1 MHVHGSASAHVQV
14 SYVSTR
20 LCNALAMQVHRAWAQ
35 ARGNL
40 QAARLAGSC
49 RFWREASSQMIMPV
63 VVVVVL
69 IVVIVVVVVVIES
82 RSSGNSNNSTC
93 SSSSISSTTTSS
105 DAPAVIVG
113 VVPISF
119 GDVGKHDSCR
129 PLCNSAQFDAVEET
143 PLVKIRM
150 EDAWMTRGAH

>member
-1 MHVHGSASAHVQV
+1 
-14 SYVSTR
+14 
-20 LCNALAMQVHRAWAQ
+20 
-35 ARGNL
+35 
-40 QAARLAGSC
+40 
-49 RFWREASSQMIMPV
+49 MIIPV

-69 IVVIVVVVVVIES
+69 IVVAVVVVVVVVVVIES

-105 DAPAVIVG
+105 DAPAVVVG
-113 VVPISF
+113 VVTISF

-143 PLVKIRM
+143 PLVKIRT
-150 EDAWMTRGAH
+150 EDAWMTRGARALRERGERCLPAHGAP

>member
-40 QAARLAGSC
+40 QATGLAGSC
-49 RFWREASSQMIMPV
+49 RFWREASSQMILPV

-69 IVVIVVVVVVIES
+69 IVVIVLVVVVVVVVVVVIES

-105 DAPAVIVG
+105 NAPAVVVG
-113 VVPISF
+113 VVTISF
-119 GDVGKHDSCR
+119 GDVGKHDSRAAGHCATLHNLR
-129 PLCNSAQFDAVEET
+129 L
-143 PLVKIRM
+143 
-150 EDAWMTRGAH
+150 

>member
-20 LCNALAMQVHRAWAQ
+20 LFNALAMQVHRAWAQ

-40 QAARLAGSC
+40 QAARLAGNC

-69 IVVIVVVVVVIES
+69 IVVVVAVVVVVVIES

-105 DAPAVIVG
+105 NAPAVVVG
-113 VVPISF
+113 VVTISF
-119 GDVGKHDSCR
+119 GDVGKHDSRAAGHCATLHNLR
-129 PLCNSAQFDAVEET
+129 L
-143 PLVKIRM
+143 
-150 EDAWMTRGAH
+150 

>member
-40 QAARLAGSC
+40 QAAGLAGNC

-69 IVVIVVVVVVIES
+69 IVVVVVVVVIES

-105 DAPAVIVG
+105 NAPAVVVG
-113 VVPISF
+113 VVTISF
-119 GDVGKHDSCR
+119 GDVGKHDSRAAGHCATLHNLR
-129 PLCNSAQFDAVEET
+129 L
-143 PLVKIRM
+143 
-150 EDAWMTRGAH
+150 